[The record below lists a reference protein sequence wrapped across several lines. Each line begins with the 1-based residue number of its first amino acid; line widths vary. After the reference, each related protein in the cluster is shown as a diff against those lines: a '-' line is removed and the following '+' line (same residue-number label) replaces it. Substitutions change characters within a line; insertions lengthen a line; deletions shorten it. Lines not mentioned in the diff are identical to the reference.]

1 MPLDYKEMNSNQCS
15 LARESARESQKPVKD
30 DIVKLQGCNM
40 PITAYRKTINHNRN
54 GLMMQQLL
62 PRK

>member
-30 DIVKLQGCNM
+30 DIVK
-40 PITAYRKTINHNRN
+40 P
-54 GLMMQQLL
+54 
-62 PRK
+62 